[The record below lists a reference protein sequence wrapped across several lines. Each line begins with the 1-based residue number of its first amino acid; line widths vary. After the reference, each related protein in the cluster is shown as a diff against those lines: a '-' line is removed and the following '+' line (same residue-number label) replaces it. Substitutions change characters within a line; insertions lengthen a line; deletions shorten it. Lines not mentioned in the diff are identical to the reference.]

1 MKMKKGLVVSL
12 IALLVMVGS
21 AMVWARSQPKCYSQ
35 PNCQGSVIATCDA
48 DECDRR
54 GGKSWSN
61 EEGECYA
68 DMGDN

>member
-1 MKMKKGLVVSL
+1 MKLKKGLIASVAALL
-12 IALLVMVGS
+12 IAG
-21 AMVWARSQPKCYSQ
+21 AAITWARSEPKCYSQ
-35 PNCQGSVIATCDA
+35 TNCQGEVIATCDA

-68 DMGDN
+68 DLGDS